1 MRSFKRVLLS
11 ALCFVLVF
19 ALLAGLCLRLYY
31 GSETLTIRD
40 DRLRASL
47 AGSLDRLMLGS
58 SHAWNGFVPAV
69 FDERVQS
76 SSYNL
81 SGGVFPMYAKNYFL
95 SKELGRNPIRV
106 VYVEISDDTLT
117 HSNAHD
123 YAEGDEIAIA
133 RLDSWEE
140 RLDYMRRY
148 LSFSDCVNV
157 FSRAIL
163 RGVQAGAAL
172 LQGKSTMDY
181 AARGFYTKDGMD
193 VTLTPAEAAAIR
205 GTTHIA
211 SGDYLPEN
219 IEQLTALLQTCRA
232 AGAEPVL
239 VVIPVSDAYL
249 WRQTGEDDFHAWL
262 EAYSREQ
269 GCACYDFNL
278 LRARYSILSD
288 RDCYINPTHL
298 SRHGAEVFTA
308 AFAGLMEL
316 SERGESI
323 DGAFYESYEELL
335 RDSPYAAA

>member
-11 ALCFVLVF
+11 ALCFALVF
-19 ALLAGLCLRLYY
+19 ALLAGACLGLYY

-58 SHAWNGFVPAV
+58 SHAWNGFAPAV
-69 FDERVQS
+69 FDARLHS

-95 SKELGRNPIRV
+95 QKELGRNPLRV

-123 YAEGDEIAIA
+123 YAEGDEIAVA
-133 RLDSWEE
+133 RLDSWSE
-140 RLDYMRRY
+140 RLDYMRRF
-148 LSFSDCVNV
+148 LSFDDCVNV
-157 FSRAIL
+157 FSRALL
-163 RGVQAGAAL
+163 RGVQAGVAL
-172 LQGKSTMDY
+172 LRGRSTMDY
-181 AARGFYTKDGMD
+181 AARGFYTKESMD
-193 VTLTPAEAAAIR
+193 VSLTPEEAEAIR

-211 SGDYLPEN
+211 SADYRADN
-219 IEQLTALLQTCRA
+219 IEQLTALLKTCRD

-249 WRQTGEDDFHAWL
+249 WRQTGEDDFRTWL
-262 EAYSREQ
+262 KAYSEEQ

-278 LRARYSILSD
+278 LRERYSIFSD
-288 RDCYINPTHL
+288 RDCFINPTHL
-298 SRHGAEVFTA
+298 SRHGAERFTE
-308 AFAGLMEL
+308 AFAELMEKA
-316 SERGESI
+316 ERGESLE
-323 DGAFYESYEELL
+323 DAFYDSYEQLL
-335 RDSPYAAA
+335 LESPYAK